1 MSNNIAEEIAI
12 LMIDVKMMQ
21 ETIKLGK
28 LYESRWGK
36 EVDFIG
42 MPPNLGQHN
51 FCL

>member
-1 MSNNIAEEIAI
+1 
-12 LMIDVKMMQ
+12 MIDVKMMQ